1 MPLIIAI
8 IILENILTATTIAA
22 PSQVRAIISDVF
34 ENKLGLSVEV
44 LSSKSS
50 MCWEGCNLEWLFKY
64 ILKLLICALFYW
76 SDFVILALLVHKKLS
91 EI

>member
-8 IILENILTATTIAA
+8 IILENILTAATIAA

-50 MCWEGCNLEWLFKY
+50 MCCEGCNLE
-64 ILKLLICALFYW
+64 
-76 SDFVILALLVHKKLS
+76 
-91 EI
+91 